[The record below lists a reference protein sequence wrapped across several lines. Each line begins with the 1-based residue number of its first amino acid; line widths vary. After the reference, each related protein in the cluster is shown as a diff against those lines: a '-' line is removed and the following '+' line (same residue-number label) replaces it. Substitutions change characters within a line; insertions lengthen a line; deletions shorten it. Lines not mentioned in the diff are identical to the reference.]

1 MSDSYIGVP
10 FVNRVSPNFLKED
23 FDGSN
28 LSTIN
33 GHANSYELS
42 AEVPGANAEN
52 LMVVIDN
59 VIQQPDVAYIIREN
73 ASNQPKILN
82 FQGTLPSTAS
92 IYVVHR
98 GIGGFSMKPPTG
110 SVGADEL
117 APNLTSFTTDTFTGN
132 GSATQYTLSETPPN
146 ANSLLVFVDGI
157 LQKAGNSNNYTVNGN
172 TLTFTGAPD
181 TGAEIEVKHLAVRSI
196 IRRAPD
202 FQLDTFTGDGSDTT
216 FTLSNS
222 GVPTNSAFVFV
233 NGSAMKPTT
242 DYAISGNVLT
252 FTSAPANSAV
262 ILVRYQI

>member
-117 APNLTSFTTDTFTGN
+117 ATNLTSFTTDTFTGN
-132 GSATQYTLSETPPN
+132 NSTTAYTLSETPPN

-157 LQKAGNSNNYTVNGN
+157 LQKVTTNFTLSGN

-181 TGAEIEVKHLAVRSI
+181 TGAEIEIKHLAVRSI

-216 FTLSNS
+216 FTLANS

-242 DYAISGNVLT
+242 DYVISGNVLT

>member
-10 FVNRVSPNFLKED
+10 FINRVSPNFLKED
-23 FDGSN
+23 FNGSN
-28 LSTIN
+28 LSTVN
-33 GHANSYELS
+33 GHTNSYELTT
-42 AEVPGANAEN
+42 EVPGANAEN

-59 VIQQPDVAYIIREN
+59 VIQQPDVAYVIREN

-117 APNLTSFTTDTFTGN
+117 ATNLTSFTTDTFTGN
-132 GSATQYTLSETPPN
+132 NSTTAYTLSETPPN

-157 LQKAGNSNNYTVNGN
+157 LQKVTTNFTLSGN

-181 TGAEIEVKHLAVRSI
+181 TGAEIEIKHLAVRSI

>member
-28 LSTIN
+28 LSTVN
-33 GHANSYELS
+33 GHANSYELTT
-42 AEVPGANAEN
+42 EVPGANAEN

-59 VIQQPDVAYIIREN
+59 VIQQPDVAYVIRDN
-73 ASNQPKILN
+73 ASSQPKIIN

-98 GIGGFSMKPPTG
+98 GIGSFAMKPPTG
-110 SVGADEL
+110 SVGANEL
-117 APNLTSFTTDTFTGN
+117 ATNLTSFTTDTFTGN
-132 GSATQYTLSETPPN
+132 GSTTAYTLSETPPN
-146 ANSLLVFVDGI
+146 SNSLLVFVDGI
-157 LQKAGNSNNYTVNGN
+157 LQKVTTNFTLSGN

-181 TGAEIEVKHLAVRSI
+181 TGAEIEIKHLAVRSI

-202 FQLDTFTGDGSDTT
+202 FQLDTFTGDGTDTT
-216 FTLSNS
+216 FTLANH

-242 DYAISGNVLT
+242 DYAISGSVLT

>member
-73 ASNQPKILN
+73 SSNQPKILN

-117 APNLTSFTTDTFTGN
+117 ATNLTSFTTDTFTGN
-132 GSATQYTLSETPPN
+132 NSTTAYTLSETPPN

-157 LQKAGNSNNYTVNGN
+157 LQKVTTNFTLSGN

-181 TGAEIEVKHLAVRSI
+181 TGAEIEIKHLAIRSI

-216 FTLSNS
+216 FTLANS

>member
-73 ASNQPKILN
+73 SSNQPKILN

-117 APNLTSFTTDTFTGN
+117 ATNLTSFTTDTFTGN
-132 GSATQYTLSETPPN
+132 NSTTAYTLSETPPN

-157 LQKAGNSNNYTVNGN
+157 LQKVTTNFTLSGN

-181 TGAEIEVKHLAVRSI
+181 TGAEIEIKHLAIRSI

-202 FQLDTFTGDGSDTT
+202 FLLDTFTGDGSDTT
-216 FTLSNS
+216 FTLANS

>member
-10 FVNRVSPNFLKED
+10 FINRVSPNFLKED

-28 LSTIN
+28 IGTVN
-33 GHANSYELS
+33 GHTNSYELTT
-42 AEVPGANAEN
+42 EVPGANAEN

-59 VIQQPDVAYIIREN
+59 VIQQPDVAYVIRTN

-82 FQGTLPSTAS
+82 FQGALPSTAS
-92 IYVVHR
+92 IYVIHR
-98 GIGGFSMKPPTG
+98 GIGSFTMKPPTG

-117 APNLTSFTTDTFTGN
+117 ATNLTSFTTDTFTGN
-132 GSATQYTLSETPPN
+132 NSTTAYTLSETPPN

-157 LQKAGNSNNYTVNGN
+157 LQKVTTNFTLSGN

-181 TGAEIEVKHLAVRSI
+181 TGAEIEIKHLAIRSI

>member
-28 LSTIN
+28 LSTVN
-33 GHANSYELS
+33 GHANSYELT

-59 VIQQPDVAYIIREN
+59 VIQQPDVAYVIREN
-73 ASNQPKILN
+73 SSNQPKILN

-117 APNLTSFTTDTFTGN
+117 ATNLTSFTTDTFTGN
-132 GSATQYTLSETPPN
+132 SSTTAYTLSETPPN

-157 LQKAGNSNNYTVNGN
+157 LQKVTTNFTLSGN

-181 TGAEIEVKHLAVRSI
+181 TGAEVEIKHLAVRSI

-216 FTLSNS
+216 FTLANS

-242 DYAISGNVLT
+242 DYAISVNVLN
-252 FTSAPANSAV
+252 FTSAPANSSV

>member
-23 FDGSN
+23 FNGSN

-73 ASNQPKILN
+73 SSNQPKILN

-117 APNLTSFTTDTFTGN
+117 ATNLTSFTTDTFTGN
-132 GSATQYTLSETPPN
+132 NSTTAYTLSETPPN

-157 LQKAGNSNNYTVNGN
+157 LQKVTTNFTLSGN

-181 TGAEIEVKHLAVRSI
+181 TGAEIEIKHLAVRSI

-216 FTLSNS
+216 FTLTNS

-242 DYAISGNVLT
+242 DYTINGNVLT

>member
-117 APNLTSFTTDTFTGN
+117 ATNLTSFTTDTFTGN
-132 GSATQYTLSETPPN
+132 NSTTAYTLSETPPN

-157 LQKAGNSNNYTVNGN
+157 LQKVTTNFTLSGN

-181 TGAEIEVKHLAVRSI
+181 TGAEIEIKHLAVRSI

-216 FTLSNS
+216 FTLANS

>member
-1 MSDSYIGVP
+1 MSDSSYIGVP

-23 FDGSN
+23 FSGSN
-28 LSTIN
+28 LSTVN
-33 GHANSYELS
+33 GHANSYELTT
-42 AEVPGANAEN
+42 EVPGANAEN
-52 LMVVIDN
+52 LMVVLDN
-59 VIQQPDVAYIIREN
+59 VIQQPDVAYVIRTN
-73 ASNQPKILN
+73 SSNEPKILN
-82 FQGTLPSTAS
+82 FQGTVTSSAS
-92 IYVVHR
+92 IYVIHR

-117 APNLTSFTTDTFTGN
+117 ATNLTSFTTDTFTGD
-132 GSATQYTLSETPPN
+132 GSTTAYTLSETPPN

-157 LQKAGNSNNYTVNGN
+157 LQKVTTNFTLSGN

-181 TGAEIEVKHLAVRSI
+181 NNAEIEIKHLAIRSI

-216 FTLSNS
+216 FTLANS
-222 GVPTNSAFVFV
+222 GVPTNSAFVFI
-233 NGSAMKPTT
+233 NGNAMKPTT

>member
-82 FQGTLPSTAS
+82 FQE
-92 IYVVHR
+92 
-98 GIGGFSMKPPTG
+98 MK
-110 SVGADEL
+110 
-117 APNLTSFTTDTFTGN
+117 NLMMN
-132 GSATQYTLSETPPN
+132 L
-146 ANSLLVFVDGI
+146 
-157 LQKAGNSNNYTVNGN
+157 
-172 TLTFTGAPD
+172 
-181 TGAEIEVKHLAVRSI
+181 
-196 IRRAPD
+196 
-202 FQLDTFTGDGSDTT
+202 
-216 FTLSNS
+216 
-222 GVPTNSAFVFV
+222 
-233 NGSAMKPTT
+233 
-242 DYAISGNVLT
+242 
-252 FTSAPANSAV
+252 
-262 ILVRYQI
+262 

>member
-73 ASNQPKILN
+73 SSNQPKILN

-117 APNLTSFTTDTFTGN
+117 ATNLTSFTTDTFTGN
-132 GSATQYTLSETPPN
+132 NSTTAYTLSETPPN

-157 LQKAGNSNNYTVNGN
+157 LQKVTTNFTLSGN

-181 TGAEIEVKHLAVRSI
+181 TGAEIEIKHLAIRSI

>member
-10 FVNRVSPNFLKED
+10 FINRVSPNFLKED

-28 LSTIN
+28 IGTVN
-33 GHANSYELS
+33 GHTNSYELTT
-42 AEVPGANAEN
+42 EVPGANAEN

-59 VIQQPDVAYIIREN
+59 VIQQPDVAYVIREN
-73 ASNQPKILN
+73 ASNQPKIIN

-98 GIGGFSMKPPTG
+98 GIGSFAMKPPTG
-110 SVGADEL
+110 SVGTNEL
-117 APNLTSFTTDTFTGN
+117 ATNLTSFTTDTFTGN
-132 GSATQYTLSETPPN
+132 GSTTAYTLSETPPN
-146 ANSLLVFVDGI
+146 SNSLLVFVDGI
-157 LQKAGNSNNYTVNGN
+157 LQKVTTNFTVSGT

-181 TGAEIEVKHLAVRSI
+181 TGAEIEIKHLAVRSI

-216 FTLSNS
+216 FTLANS

-242 DYAISGNVLT
+242 DYAISANVLT

>member
-28 LSTIN
+28 LSTVN
-33 GHANSYELS
+33 GHANSYELT

-59 VIQQPDVAYIIREN
+59 VIQQPDVAYVIRDN
-73 ASNQPKILN
+73 ASSQPKIIN

-98 GIGGFSMKPPTG
+98 GIGSFAMKPPTG
-110 SVGADEL
+110 SVGANEL
-117 APNLTSFTTDTFTGN
+117 ATNLTSFTTDTFTGN
-132 GSATQYTLSETPPN
+132 GSTTAYTLSETPPN
-146 ANSLLVFVDGI
+146 SNSLLVFVDGI
-157 LQKAGNSNNYTVNGN
+157 LQKVTTNFTLSGN

-181 TGAEIEVKHLAVRSI
+181 TGAEIEIKHLAVRSI

-202 FQLDTFTGDGSDTT
+202 FQLDTFTGDGTDTT
-216 FTLSNS
+216 FTLANH

-242 DYAISGNVLT
+242 DYAISGSVLT

>member
-73 ASNQPKILN
+73 SSNQPKILN

-117 APNLTSFTTDTFTGN
+117 ATNLTSFTTDTFTGN
-132 GSATQYTLSETPPN
+132 NSTTAYTLSETPPN

-157 LQKAGNSNNYTVNGN
+157 LQKVTTNFTLSGN
-172 TLTFTGAPD
+172 TLTFTGAPA
-181 TGAEIEVKHLAVRSI
+181 TGAEIEIKHLSVRSI

-216 FTLSNS
+216 FTLANS

>member
-92 IYVVHR
+92 IYVIHR
-98 GIGGFSMKPPTG
+98 GIGSFTMKPPTG

-117 APNLTSFTTDTFTGN
+117 ASNLTSFTTDVFTGN

-146 ANSLLVFVDGI
+146 SNSLLVFVDGI
-157 LQKAGNSNNYTVNGN
+157 LQKVTTNFTLSGN

-181 TGAEIEVKHLAVRSI
+181 TGAEIEIKHLAVRSI

>member
-10 FVNRVSPNFLKED
+10 FINRVSPNFLKED
-23 FDGSN
+23 FNGSN
-28 LSTIN
+28 LSTVN
-33 GHANSYELS
+33 GHTNSYELTT
-42 AEVPGANAEN
+42 EVPGANAEN

-59 VIQQPDVAYIIREN
+59 VIQQPDVAYVIREN

-117 APNLTSFTTDTFTGN
+117 ATNLTSFTTDTFTGN
-132 GSATQYTLSETPPN
+132 NSTTAYTLSETPPN

-157 LQKAGNSNNYTVNGN
+157 LQKVTTNFTLSGN

-216 FTLSNS
+216 FTLTNS

>member
-28 LSTIN
+28 LSTVN
-33 GHANSYELS
+33 GHANSYELT

-59 VIQQPDVAYIIREN
+59 VIQQPDVAYVIREN
-73 ASNQPKILN
+73 SSNQPKILN

-117 APNLTSFTTDTFTGN
+117 ATNLTSFTTDTFTGN
-132 GSATQYTLSETPPN
+132 SSTTAYTLSETPPN

-157 LQKAGNSNNYTVNGN
+157 LQKVTTNFTLSGN

-181 TGAEIEVKHLAVRSI
+181 TGAEVEIKHLAVRSI

-216 FTLSNS
+216 FTLANS

>member
-73 ASNQPKILN
+73 SSNQPKILN

-117 APNLTSFTTDTFTGN
+117 ATNLTSFTTDTFTGN
-132 GSATQYTLSETPPN
+132 NSTTAYTLSETPPN

-157 LQKAGNSNNYTVNGN
+157 LQKVTTNFTLSGN

-181 TGAEIEVKHLAVRSI
+181 TGAEIEIKHLAVRSI
-196 IRRAPD
+196 VRRSTD
-202 FQLDTFTGDGSDTT
+202 FQLDTFTGDASSVN
-216 FTLSNS
+216 FTLSNF
-222 GVPTNSAFVFV
+222 GVATNSAFVFV
-233 NGSAMKPTT
+233 NGNLMRPTT
-242 DYAISGNVLT
+242 DYAISGNAIT
-252 FTSAPANSAV
+252 FTSAPATSAV
-262 ILVRYQI
+262 ILVRYQL

>member
-23 FDGSN
+23 FNGSN

-117 APNLTSFTTDTFTGN
+117 ASNLTSFTTDTFTGN
-132 GSATQYTLSETPPN
+132 GSATAYTLSETPPN

-157 LQKAGNSNNYTVNGN
+157 LQKVTTNFTLSGN

-181 TGAEIEVKHLAVRSI
+181 NNAEIEIKHLAVRSI
-196 IRRAPD
+196 VRRSTD

-216 FTLSNS
+216 FTLSNF
-222 GVPTNSAFVFV
+222 GIPTNSAFVFV
-233 NGSAMKPTT
+233 NGSLMRPTT

-262 ILVRYQI
+262 ILVRYQL

>member
-73 ASNQPKILN
+73 SSNQPKILN

-92 IYVVHR
+92 IYVIHR

-117 APNLTSFTTDTFTGN
+117 ATNLTSFTTDTFTGN
-132 GSATQYTLSETPPN
+132 NSTTAYTLSETPPN

-157 LQKAGNSNNYTVNGN
+157 LQKVTTNFTLSGN

-181 TGAEIEVKHLAVRSI
+181 TGAEIEIKHLAVRSI

-216 FTLSNS
+216 FTLANS

>member
-23 FDGSN
+23 FNGSN

-33 GHANSYELS
+33 GHANSYELTT
-42 AEVPGANAEN
+42 EVPGANAEN

-59 VIQQPDVAYIIREN
+59 VIQQPDVAYVIREN

-82 FQGTLPSTAS
+82 FQGALPSTAS
-92 IYVVHR
+92 IYVIHR
-98 GIGGFSMKPPTG
+98 GIGSFTMKPPTG

-117 APNLTSFTTDTFTGN
+117 ASNLTSFTTDVFTGN

-157 LQKAGNSNNYTVNGN
+157 LQKVTTNFTVVGN
-172 TLTFTGAPD
+172 TLTFDAAPD
-181 TGAEIEVKHLAVRSI
+181 TGAEIEIKHLAVRSV

-216 FTLSNS
+216 FTLANS

-242 DYAISGNVLT
+242 DYVISGNVLT

>member
-42 AEVPGANAEN
+42 AEVHGANAEN

-73 ASNQPKILN
+73 SSNQPKILN

-117 APNLTSFTTDTFTGN
+117 ATNLTSFTTDTFTGN
-132 GSATQYTLSETPPN
+132 NSTTAYTLSETPPN

-157 LQKAGNSNNYTVNGN
+157 LQKVTTNFTLSGN

-181 TGAEIEVKHLAVRSI
+181 TGAEIEIKHLAVRSI

-216 FTLSNS
+216 FTLANS

-252 FTSAPANSAV
+252 FTSAPDNSAV

>member
-73 ASNQPKILN
+73 SSNQPKILN

-117 APNLTSFTTDTFTGN
+117 ATNLTSFTTDTFTGN
-132 GSATQYTLSETPPN
+132 NSTTAYTLSETPPN

-157 LQKAGNSNNYTVNGN
+157 LQKVTTNFTLSGN

-181 TGAEIEVKHLAVRSI
+181 TGAEIEIKHLAVRSI

-216 FTLSNS
+216 FTLTNS

>member
-28 LSTIN
+28 LSTVN
-33 GHANSYELS
+33 GHANSYELT

-59 VIQQPDVAYIIREN
+59 VIQQPDVAYVIRDN
-73 ASNQPKILN
+73 ASSQPKIIN

-98 GIGGFSMKPPTG
+98 GIGSFAMKPPTG
-110 SVGADEL
+110 SVGANEL
-117 APNLTSFTTDTFTGN
+117 ATNLTSFTTDTFTGN
-132 GSATQYTLSETPPN
+132 GSTTAYTLSETPPN
-146 ANSLLVFVDGI
+146 SNSLLVFVDGI
-157 LQKAGNSNNYTVNGN
+157 LQKVTTNFTLSGN

-181 TGAEIEVKHLAVRSI
+181 TGAEIEIKHLAVRSI

-202 FQLDTFTGDGSDTT
+202 FQLDTFTGDGTDTT
-216 FTLSNS
+216 FTLANS

-242 DYAISGNVLT
+242 DYAISANVLT

>member
-73 ASNQPKILN
+73 SSNQPKILN

-117 APNLTSFTTDTFTGN
+117 ATNLTSFTTDTFTGN
-132 GSATQYTLSETPPN
+132 NSTTAYTLSETPPN

-157 LQKAGNSNNYTVNGN
+157 LQKVTTNFTLSGN

-181 TGAEIEVKHLAVRSI
+181 TGAEIEIKHLAVRSI

-216 FTLSNS
+216 FTLANS

>member
-23 FDGSN
+23 FNGSN

-33 GHANSYELS
+33 GHANSYELTT
-42 AEVPGANAEN
+42 EVPGANAEN
-52 LMVVIDN
+52 LMVVLDN
-59 VIQQPDVAYIIREN
+59 VIQQPDVAYVIRTN
-73 ASNQPKILN
+73 SSNEPKILN
-82 FQGTLPSTAS
+82 FQGTIASSAS
-92 IYVVHR
+92 IYVIHR

-117 APNLTSFTTDTFTGN
+117 ATNLTSFTTDTFTGN
-132 GSATQYTLSETPPN
+132 GSTTAYTLSETPPN
-146 ANSLLVFVDGI
+146 SNSLLVFVDGI
-157 LQKAGNSNNYTVNGN
+157 LQKVTTNFTVSGT

-181 TGAEIEVKHLAVRSI
+181 TGAEIEIKHLAVRSI